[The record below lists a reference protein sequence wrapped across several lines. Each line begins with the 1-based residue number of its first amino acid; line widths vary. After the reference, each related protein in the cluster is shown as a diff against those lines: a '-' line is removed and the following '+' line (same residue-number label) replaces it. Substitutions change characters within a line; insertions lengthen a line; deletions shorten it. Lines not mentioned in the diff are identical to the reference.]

1 MCVCV
6 CVGGGGGGGGGG
18 GRREG
23 RREEKGGREEGKHL
37 LTIINGIR
45 CKPNMN
51 RCSTSFLTSS
61 PITGAVSW
69 QPCPA
74 PLPYWVNFQ
83 LKHLSRK
90 SRIIIKIKSHRTEYI

>member
-1 MCVCV
+1 M
-6 CVGGGGGGGGGG
+6 GGGGGGGEEGKVG
-18 GRREG
+18 GRR
-23 RREEKGGREEGKHL
+23 KEEGKHL

-74 PLPYWVNFQ
+74 PLPYWV
-83 LKHLSRK
+83 KLSAQAP
-90 SRIIIKIKSHRTEYI
+90 E